1 MRSNQDRDAV
11 TLTIVTSLLIFTGV
25 VAVGAVPL
33 LLVDWLS
40 DERVSLGVGGYV
52 LLVCASVVALLY
64 LWRHRRP

>member
-33 LLVDWLS
+33 VLLGQFFEDGPLLVAMGYA
-40 DERVSLGVGGYV
+40 VVGG
-52 LLVCASVVALLY
+52 ASVVALRY
-64 LWRHRRP
+64 LWRHRTP